1 MNRNGQGGVV
11 NKKTQQGFTLIELML
26 VVAIVGIVVAIAW
39 PNYQEYL
46 TRSKR
51 AEAQAYL
58 MDLAQ
63 RQQQFMLDARRY
75 TNVVADLGVTMPT
88 SVASNYQAPT
98 INLVAGPPPTF
109 TITLA
114 PKSPGPVSADGS
126 LIIDSTGTKLRRIT
140 SGGTTVDKTW

>member
-1 MNRNGQGGVV
+1 MV
-11 NKKTQQGFTLIELML
+11 NKKTQRGFSLIELMIA
-26 VVAIVGIVVAIAW
+26 VAIVGIVAAIAW
-39 PNYQEYL
+39 PNYQEYIA
-46 TRSKR
+46 RSKR

-75 TNVVADLGVTMPT
+75 TNVVADLGVTMPG
-88 SVASNYQAPT
+88 SVANNYQTPT

-114 PKSPGPVSADGS
+114 PKSPGAMSADGS
-126 LIIDSTGTKLRRIT
+126 LLVDNTGAKLRRIT
-140 SGGTTVDKTW
+140 SGGTTVDKAW

>member
-1 MNRNGQGGVV
+1 M
-11 NKKTQQGFTLIELML
+11 NKKTQQGFTLIELM
-26 VVAIVGIVVAIAW
+26 VAVGIISILVAIAW
-39 PNYQEYL
+39 PNYQQYI

-75 TNVVADLGVTMPT
+75 TGVVADLGVTMPA
-88 SVASNYQAPT
+88 SVAKNYQTPT
-98 INLVAGPPPTF
+98 INVVAGPPPTF

-114 PKSPGPVSADGS
+114 PNSPGPLSADGS
-126 LIIDSTGTKLRRIT
+126 LTINNAGAKQRVIT
-140 SGGTTVDKTW
+140 SGGTTTNEPW